1 MKKPG
6 GRRMPNAGYGNDQS
20 RWGDEQRDVAGP
32 FLTGRLPS
40 RCYPF
45 IGMSTQAPAPPQK
58 INLRRPDIMEAVQA
72 QVLSHY
78 RSGLVER
85 IRANGHILS
94 AGDLTIKLAKEFG
107 FCYGV
112 ERAIDLA
119 YAARKAYPERRIFL
133 LGEII
138 HNPEVNDQIQRL
150 GILTIASKP
159 GDDEI
164 NELKPEDIVIIPAF
178 GTEVATRRKLE
189 AKGCQFVDT
198 TCGDVMSVWK
208 RVRQYSKD
216 SVTSIIHGKAW
227 HEETKATSSQ
237 ARASGPGHYLVVF
250 TLAETDCVCDYIV
263 NGGNKA
269 EFLEKFKHACSEG
282 FDPDVHLRAIGVA
295 NQTTMLRGE
304 TEEVQRRLRQA
315 MIQKYGEG
323 EIDKHFR
330 FFDTICGATQDRQD
344 ALGKLLLEPISLLL
358 VIGGY
363 NSSNTSHLAEMGEA
377 KLPTYFI
384 KNAAKMESE
393 KLICHY
399 DQHKHQEIE
408 TRDWLPSGK
417 ITVGITAGA
426 SCPNNLIED
435 AIRRLFELRG
445 ISVQQLIE
453 EA

>member
-1 MKKPG
+1 
-6 GRRMPNAGYGNDQS
+6 
-20 RWGDEQRDVAGP
+20 
-32 FLTGRLPS
+32 
-40 RCYPF
+40 
-45 IGMSTQAPAPPQK
+45 MSIQAPSAPQK

-78 RSGLVER
+78 RSELVER
-85 IRANGHILS
+85 IRAGGGILS
-94 AGDLTIKLAKEFG
+94 AGELTVKLAKEFG

-119 YAARKAYPERRIFL
+119 YAARKSFPIEKPIYL

-138 HNPEVNDQIQRL
+138 HNPEVNDQIRNL
-150 GILTIASKP
+150 GIKTISNKP
-159 GDDEI
+159 TDE
-164 NELKPEDIVIIPAF
+164 EMSQMHREDVVIIPAF

-189 AKGCQFVDT
+189 EKGCLLVDT

-208 RVRQYSKD
+208 RVRQYSKE
-216 SVTSIIHGKAW
+216 SVTSIIHGKAK
-227 HEETKATSSQ
+227 HEETKATTSQ
-237 ARASGPGHYLVVF
+237 ATAYGSGHYLVVYN
-250 TLAETDCVCDYIV
+250 LSETDYVCDYIL
-263 NGGNKA
+263 NGGSK
-269 EFLEKFKHACSEG
+269 EQFLEKFKGAYSPG
-282 FDPDVHLRAIGVA
+282 FDPDVHLFAVGVA

-304 TEEVQRRLRQA
+304 TEEVQRRLKSV
-315 MIQKYGEG
+315 MSKKYGEA
-323 EIDKHFR
+323 EIANHFR

-344 ALGKLLLEPISLLL
+344 ALQKLLAEPLNLLI

-384 KNAAKMESE
+384 KNAAKMESD

-399 DQHKHQEIE
+399 DQHRRAEVE

-435 AIRRLFELRG
+435 TIRRLFELRG
-445 ISVQQLIE
+445 ISVQQLL
-453 EA
+453 AN

>member
-1 MKKPG
+1 M
-6 GRRMPNAGYGNDQS
+6 A
-20 RWGDEQRDVAGP
+20 
-32 FLTGRLPS
+32 
-40 RCYPF
+40 
-45 IGMSTQAPAPPQK
+45 
-58 INLRRPDIMEAVQA
+58 AVQA

-78 RSGLVER
+78 RSNLVER
-85 IRANGHILS
+85 IRANGHVLS
-94 AGDLTIKLAKEFG
+94 SGDLTIKLAKEFG

-119 YAARKAYPERRIFL
+119 YAARKVFPGQPIYI

-138 HNPEVNDQIQRL
+138 HNPEVNDQIRAM
-150 GILTIASKP
+150 GIKFLSGKEKDADIEDLRK
-159 GDDEI
+159 D
-164 NELKPEDIVIIPAF
+164 DIVIIPAF
-178 GTEVATRRKLE
+178 GTEVSMRRQLE
-189 AKGCQFVDT
+189 AKGCRFVDT

-216 SVTSIIHGKAW
+216 KVTSIIHGKAW

-237 ARASGPGHYLVVF
+237 TMANGGGHYLVVF
-250 TLAETDCVCDYIV
+250 TLAETDYVCNYIL
-263 NGGNKA
+263 NGGDKVT
-269 EFLEKFKHACSEG
+269 FLEKFKGAYSEG
-282 FDPDVHLRAIGVA
+282 FDPDLQLQAIGVA

-304 TEEVQRRLRQA
+304 TEEVQRRLRRA
-315 MIQKYGEG
+315 MLQKYGEG
-323 EIDKHFR
+323 EIEQHFR

-344 ALGKLLLEPISLLL
+344 ALEKLLQEPISLLL

-384 KNAAKMESE
+384 KNAAKMRSD
-393 KLICHY
+393 KLILHY
-399 DQHKHQEIE
+399 DQHKNQEVE
-408 TRDWLPSGK
+408 TTNWLPAGK

-445 ISVQQLIE
+445 ISVQQLL